1 MVAQLV
7 GVKVEKVR
15 VEKGLRVAES
25 LPLLSN
31 TP

>member
-1 MVAQLV
+1 MVVQLV

-15 VEKGLRVAES
+15 VEKGSGVAES
-25 LPLLSN
+25 LPILSN